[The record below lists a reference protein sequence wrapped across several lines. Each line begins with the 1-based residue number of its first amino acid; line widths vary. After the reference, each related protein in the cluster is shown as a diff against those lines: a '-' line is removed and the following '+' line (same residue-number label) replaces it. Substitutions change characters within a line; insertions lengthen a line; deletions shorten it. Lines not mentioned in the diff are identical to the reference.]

1 MNSVL
6 LGILAAYGAYLLAT
20 LSPGPANLAIAAT
33 AMRDGRRAGVQLAS
47 GVVLGSLTWGVLA
60 AAGLSAVLAT
70 YGDLTQYIRIVGGL
84 YLLWLAVK
92 SIRAALKSD
101 NVLSESRNAAAETG
115 QGWRYFS
122 TGLAIHLTNPKAIF
136 AWIAIIAIGVS
147 PGAPVWVSFVIVAGC
162 WAMGVM
168 IFGGYAVLFSTRR
181 MVGIYNRA
189 RRWIE
194 TGAAAGF
201 GAAGIS
207 LIWTSR

>member
-1 MNSVL
+1 MNTFL

-33 AMRDGRRAGVQLAS
+33 AMRDGRSAALRLAS
-47 GVVLGSLTWGVLA
+47 GVILGSLTWGVLA

-70 YGDLTQYIRIVGGL
+70 YGELTQYIRIAGGL

-92 SIRAALKSD
+92 SVRAAMMSD
-101 NVLSESRNAAAETG
+101 NVLLESRAAAGGSG

-147 PGAPVWVSFVIVAGC
+147 PGAPVWVSFIIVGGC
-162 WAMGVM
+162 WAMGVA

-181 MVGIYNRA
+181 MVGVYNRA

-201 GAAGIS
+201 GAAGLG
-207 LIWTSR
+207 LIWASR

>member
-1 MNSVL
+1 MSSVL
-6 LGILAAYGAYLLAT
+6 FGILAAYGAYLLAT
-20 LSPGPANLAIAAT
+20 LSPGPANLAIAST
-33 AMRDGRRAGVQLAS
+33 AMRDGRPAALCLAS
-47 GVVLGSLTWGVLA
+47 GVILGSLTWGVLA

-70 YGDLTQYIRIVGGL
+70 YGELTQYIRIAGGL

-92 SIRAALKSD
+92 SVRAALISVS
-101 NVLSESRNAAAETG
+101 VLPESREAAARTG

-147 PGAPVWVSFVIVAGC
+147 PGAPSWVSFVIVGGC
-162 WAMGVM
+162 WAMGVV

-181 MVGIYNRA
+181 MAGVYNRA

-194 TGAAAGF
+194 AGAAAAF
-201 GAAGIS
+201 GAAGFS
-207 LIWTSR
+207 LILGSR